1 MPATQNQ
8 PSLTDN
14 EGRRI
19 HPSWANA
26 GEIAL
31 AIMRGDHDEYLSQI
45 QSAAAARVKGMW
57 RKGTRVN
64 IVGSKNADLAGVVG
78 VILKVN
84 QKTITVG
91 FGEPT
96 TDQWGT
102 TYSHGEYN
110 VPPAM
115 LVKAA

>member
-19 HPSWANA
+19 HQSWANA
-26 GEIAL
+26 GEVAL

-64 IVGSKNADLAGVVG
+64 IVGSKNADDDTGHAQCGVCERTMDPGVGCTEAKALAREHNAVYEEV
-78 VILKVN
+78 
-84 QKTITVG
+84 
-91 FGEPT
+91 
-96 TDQWGT
+96 
-102 TYSHGEYN
+102 
-110 VPPAM
+110 
-115 LVKAA
+115 